1 MQFMHQIAWEW
12 FISFIYIRGD
22 VHSKIWFLFRL
33 AHQSENQ
40 DNLSQ
45 ALESIQIVEATRPN
59 RVGACWCSRAT
70 ELIRLPHPATPDSI
84 YAKYSASALWCWK
97 NAHQPVG
104 LGHSGPVNTLLYMH
118 GLKTR
123 NDSQL
128 VNWLWWRPHCQIFT
142 CWVPNPSKPKR
153 SERTVPWRFRHV

>member
-1 MQFMHQIAWEW
+1 M
-12 FISFIYIRGD
+12 SIRKSD
-22 VHSKIWFLFRL
+22 FFFRL

-104 LGHSGPVNTLLYMH
+104 LGTQR
-118 GLKTR
+118 T
-123 NDSQL
+123 
-128 VNWLWWRPHCQIFT
+128 
-142 CWVPNPSKPKR
+142 SKHAAVHAWP
-153 SERTVPWRFRHV
+153 